1 MKNRTVIC
9 ITLVMVFCW
18 FGEIANA
25 QWLNSPYNNNA
36 ICTAALGQAD
46 PQLMEGYRNC
56 VFVWQSLYLTTIGNG
71 NSAFGT
77 NSLSSNLAGNHHSTI
92 GCDSLLVYIAGGSN
106 SLVGINSL
114 FLKRRNR

>member
-1 MKNRTVIC
+1 
-9 ITLVMVFCW
+9 MVFCW
-18 FGEIANA
+18 FGEIADA
-25 QWLNSPYNNNA
+25 QWLNSSYNNNA
-36 ICTAALGQAD
+36 ICTAAVGQAD
-46 PQLMEGYRNC
+46 PQPIEGYRDC
-56 VFVWQSLYLTTIGNG
+56 VLVWQSVDLTTVGIG

-92 GCDSLLVYIAGGSN
+92 GYDSFLVYTAGGSN